1 MFLGAVERGRLR
13 NTLQTLVILT
23 AMGLL
28 LGVIGWL
35 LGGPVMV
42 LWSVGLG
49 LFGLAIAARNPGWL
63 VLRLYRA
70 EPIRR
75 AQAPDLYA
83 IVDELA
89 ARAELAAVPEIYYA
103 PTRLIQAFSIGHHR
117 APVILLTD
125 GLLRRLSLRE
135 IAAILGHEISH
146 IAHRDL
152 RVMMLADTM
161 TRLTRTLS
169 LVGLILVVFNLGKL
183 ATAGAH
189 VPWTLILLLMLA
201 PSISTLM
208 QLALSRTRE
217 FDADLDG
224 AQLTGDPEALIS
236 ALQHIDKYQIN
247 FWEQVLLAGR
257 RVPHPSLLRTHPETA
272 ERVDRLRAIPRS
284 TPLQG
289 LGGEAFNLPQPW
301 RDLRH
306 RPPRWRV
313 SGLWH

>member
-13 NTLQTLVILT
+13 NTLQTMVILT

-70 EPIRR
+70 EPIPR
-75 AQAPDLYA
+75 AQTPDLYA

-89 ARAELAAVPEIYYA
+89 ARAELVTVPEIYYA

-169 LVGLILVVFNLGKL
+169 MVGLILVVFNLGKL

-189 VPWTLILLLMLA
+189 VPWMLILLLMLA

-224 AQLTGDPEALIS
+224 ARLTGDPEALIA

-247 FWEQVLLAGR
+247 FWEQILMPGR
-257 RVPHPSLLRTHPETA
+257 RVPHPSLLRTHPETE
-272 ERVDRLRAIPRS
+272 ERVDRLRAIPPS
-284 TPLQG
+284 APLQG
-289 LGGEAFNLPQPW
+289 LRGDAFNLPQPW
-301 RDLRH
+301 RDIRH
-306 RPPRWRV
+306 PPPRWRV